1 MSKKNKKQYQIFC
14 DLDGVLVDL
23 LGGVNDALYATPD
36 LSRSTRHRK
45 IQAEAQQALGYLP
58 LKQENLNKNSE
69 YFLKPVREF
78 MYRVARDDRKFWR
91 NLNWLD
97 GGTEL
102 WSFIKKYDPIILSR
116 PTDLQAVIGKK
127 NWVKDNLGLKGDRV
141 QIRYDKTPYAK
152 YEGKIGV
159 LIDDFYKNT
168 EAFRSAG
175 GESILY
181 KNTNQAIES
190 LKALGFTG

>member
-1 MSKKNKKQYQIFC
+1 MNEKSNTKYQIFC

-23 LGGVNDALYATPD
+23 LRGVNDTLYATPD
-36 LSRSTRHRK
+36 PLRSSRHRK
-45 IQAEAQQALGYLP
+45 IQAEAQQALGHLP

-97 GGTEL
+97 GGNEL
-102 WSFIKKYDPIILSR
+102 WSFIRKYDPIILSR